1 MIHKEH
7 KTSML
12 RWISCDY
19 SDAYIPVKGTIT
31 DKITAAQVEPN
42 NATNEKVIFKT
53 CASCTNRIS
62 RIINT

>member
-42 NATNEKVIFKT
+42 NATIEKVIFKT
-53 CASCTNRIS
+53 CASFTNRIS